1 MFSMRKRRF
10 YTLLLYSPFQLSK
23 VCEATPLFMYS
34 MRHLLEIK
42 LTNLFVARSS
52 ASIYSAIYQSKS
64 KTALKNVTL
73 CHISLQGTV
82 PPPATQFSCPKY
94 KRDCVVSQEE
104 AEGLPTN
111 PYALNLA
118 QLRNTVKNKQYVNLL
133 TNLFKKIILELLFV
147 PYFSLQSVVL
157 GL

>member
-1 MFSMRKRRF
+1 
-10 YTLLLYSPFQLSK
+10 
-23 VCEATPLFMYS
+23 MYS

-111 PYALNLA
+111 PYALNLT
-118 QLRNTVKNKQYVNLL
+118 QLRNTVKNKD
-133 TNLFKKIILELLFV
+133 
-147 PYFSLQSVVL
+147 
-157 GL
+157 